1 MNILMPAQKR
11 GLFFIYL
18 LNYMNDNIL
27 SSVVV
32 QIIYRYKDEL
42 IMEIKEKTNEK
53 APEKIVNKTTET
65 LVKELETMSD
75 TGLHD
80 LFMFF
85 YRLNCNH
92 GNMIYNDKFNEFLE
106 AFTSN
111 PFRHHE
117 DKTFRKELILDIFYL
132 ILFLQVNLQKFL
144 FYFLLLYFSYY
155 PPIIAS

>member
-1 MNILMPAQKR
+1 
-11 GLFFIYL
+11 
-18 LNYMNDNIL
+18 MNDNIL

-80 LFMFF
+80 LFIFF

-92 GNMIYNDKFNEFLE
+92 GNMIYGDKFNEFLE
-106 AFTSN
+106 SFTSN
-111 PFRHHE
+111 PFKLHE
-117 DKTFRKELILDIFYL
+117 DKAFRKELIENL
-132 ILFLQVNLQKFL
+132 IKYSFDHMSLLTAA
-144 FYFLLLYFSYY
+144 LLLKKKFTIDEVIQNYY
-155 PPIIAS
+155 SNVDVFGDDMFY

>member
-1 MNILMPAQKR
+1 MN
-11 GLFFIYL
+11 G
-18 LNYMNDNIL
+18 NIL

-75 TGLHD
+75 AWLHD

-92 GNMIYNDKFNEFLE
+92 GNMIYGDKFNEFLE
-106 AFTSN
+106 SFTSN
-111 PFRHHE
+111 PFKFHE
-117 DKTFRKELILDIFYL
+117 DKAFRKELIENL
-132 ILFLQVNLQKFL
+132 IKYSFDHMSLLTAA
-144 FYFLLLYFSYY
+144 LLLKKKFTIDEVIQNYY
-155 PPIIAS
+155 SNVDVFGYDMF

>member
-1 MNILMPAQKR
+1 
-11 GLFFIYL
+11 
-18 LNYMNDNIL
+18 MNDNIL

-53 APEKIVNKTTET
+53 APEKIVNETTET

-92 GNMIYNDKFNEFLE
+92 GNMIYGDKFNEFLE
-106 AFTSN
+106 SFTSN
-111 PFRHHE
+111 PFKLHE
-117 DKTFRKELILDIFYL
+117 DNAFRKELIENL
-132 ILFLQVNLQKFL
+132 IKYSFDHMSLLTAA
-144 FYFLLLYFSYY
+144 LLLKKKFTIDEVIQNYY
-155 PPIIAS
+155 SNVDAFGYDMF